1 MKVLITGS
9 NGLLGQKLIGYYLQ
23 NPETEFVATARGENR
38 NLASGYRFRP
48 MDITSRE
55 QVLQVIG
62 DENPDVIINTAAM
75 TQVDQCE
82 TDREACW
89 ELNVTA
95 VENIVAACEAN
106 KSFLVHLSTDFVF
119 DGEDGP
125 YREDDQPNPISY
137 YAESKLA
144 AEKVLEESAIGY
156 AIVRTMLVYGI
167 VNGMSRSNI
176 ILWVKKSLEEGKNI
190 KVVNDQWRMPTL
202 AEDLAKGC
210 ALAAEKQHKGIFHI
224 SGKDM
229 LTPYDMAVATANFF
243 GLDHSLMEKVD
254 GSIFTQPA
262 KRPPKTGFILDK
274 SRELLG
280 YEPVSFEEGLAK
292 LKSQL

>member
-144 AEKVLEESAIGY
+144 SEKVLEESAIGY

-176 ILWVKKSLEEGKNI
+176 ILWVKKSLEEGKIVLYMRLQN
-190 KVVNDQWRMPTL
+190 
-202 AEDLAKGC
+202 
-210 ALAAEKQHKGIFHI
+210 
-224 SGKDM
+224 
-229 LTPYDMAVATANFF
+229 
-243 GLDHSLMEKVD
+243 
-254 GSIFTQPA
+254 
-262 KRPPKTGFILDK
+262 
-274 SRELLG
+274 
-280 YEPVSFEEGLAK
+280 
-292 LKSQL
+292 